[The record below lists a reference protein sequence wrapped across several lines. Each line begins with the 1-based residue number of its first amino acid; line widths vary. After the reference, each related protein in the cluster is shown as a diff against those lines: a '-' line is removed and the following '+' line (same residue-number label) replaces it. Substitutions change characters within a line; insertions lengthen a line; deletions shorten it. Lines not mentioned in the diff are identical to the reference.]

1 MKRDHEIIKD
11 PKRFLDTFLVAALTA
26 IAVGLS
32 NPAHAPAAVAINII
46 DDPGE
51 GFKDPGEPDAASTAG
66 GNDATTLGEQRAV
79 AFAYAANIWDELLN
93 SSQTIFIG
101 VAFDPLLCE
110 ASSANL
116 GATGT
121 NTVHR
126 DFIGA
131 PISNTWYPAA
141 LANSIAGTDLAPSI
155 DDISAVF
162 NSAVGDTCAFPRA
175 WYFGL
180 DGNPPGNTIDFVS
193 VVLHELGHGL
203 GFQTFMNLATGEK
216 LNGFDDIFMVWLE
229 DHATGE
235 RYPEMTDAAR
245 ASANIN
251 TGNLHWVGPDVV
263 NQSGSLVSGRDS
275 NGHVEMYGPNPLDT
289 GSSVL
294 HFSTSLNP
302 DQLMEPSFTGT
313 TRDVGLA
320 AALMQDIGWFITSQP
335 TATTDQTTTAP
346 PSGGGGGGGCFIS
359 SMIGD
364 FIERQHD

>member
-1 MKRDHEIIKD
+1 MKRNSEIIRD
-11 PKRFLDTFLVAALTA
+11 RKRLLVTLLVAVLTP
-26 IAVGLS
+26 ISVGLF
-32 NPAHAPAAVAINII
+32 NPDNAAATIAINIL

-51 GFKDPGEPDAASTAG
+51 GFNDPGQPDAASTAG
-66 GNDATTLGEQRAV
+66 GNAAATLGEQRVA
-79 AFAYAANIWDELLN
+79 AFAYAADIWDELLH

-110 ASSANL
+110 DSSANL

-141 LANSIAGTDLAPSI
+141 LANALAGTDLAPSI

-203 GFQTFMNLATGEK
+203 GFQTFMNLATGAK

-235 RYPEMTDAAR
+235 LYPEMTDAAR
-245 ASANIN
+245 ASASIN

-263 NQSGSLVSGRDS
+263 NQSDGLISGRDV
-275 NGHVEMYGPNPLDT
+275 NGHVEMYAPNPLDT
-289 GSSVL
+289 GSSVV
-294 HFSTSLNP
+294 HFSPSLNP
-302 DQLMEPSFTGT
+302 SQLMEPAFTGT

-320 AALMQDIGWFITSQP
+320 AALMQDIGWFMTLQP
-335 TATTDQTTTAP
+335 TATTDQTATTSPAT
-346 PSGGGGGGGCFIS
+346 GGGGSGGCFIS
-359 SMIGD
+359 SVIGGGSP
-364 FIERQHD
+364 EK